1 MPQAGSGLMDR
12 ATLIEPAV
20 RGSPRGLS
28 SEEARRRL
36 TEFGPNAVSEALPP
50 CWRTYL
56 AKFWSPIAWLLEI
69 AMAVEIGLGK
79 YVEGAVIAGLLLFN
93 ATLGFIQEGRA
104 GAALT

>member
-28 SEEARRRL
+28 SEEARRTL
-36 TEFGPNAVSEALPP
+36 TEFGPNTVSEAVPP
-50 CWRTYL
+50 RWRTYL

-69 AMAVEIGLGK
+69 AMVGEIGLCQYG
-79 YVEGAVIAGLLLFN
+79 EGAVIAGFLPLHAPF
-93 ATLGFIQEGRA
+93 GFI
-104 GAALT
+104 